1 MSDKLTELLALLD
14 LEQIDE
20 GIFRATHPKSRIK
33 RLFGGQIMAQA
44 LMAAI
49 RTVDAERSAH
59 SLHGYFLRP
68 GDPSTAA
75 IIRVERTRDGGSFST
90 RRVLVTQRG
99 ETIFSMDASFQEHQS
114 GLSHQLSMPDL
125 SPPPAAKIPPA
136 LMDGVFVT
144 WRHEFRRLQSQT
156 PQPPEQFV
164 WFKVTG
170 SVPMHPALHT
180 CLLVYESDTALLG
193 TARLPHRGRYHR
205 DHMQVASLDHA
216 MWFHRSFDINQ
227 WLLYAIDSPST
238 SAARGFTR
246 GNIFSEDGT
255 LIASTVQEGLIRVSG
270 SGS

>member
-1 MSDKLTELLALLD
+1 MSAKLSELLGLLD
-14 LEQIDE
+14 LEQIDSD
-20 GIFRATHPKSRIK
+20 IFRASHPRSRTK

-49 RTVDAERSAH
+49 RTVDLQRFVH

-68 GDPSTAA
+68 GDPFVAA
-75 IIRVERTRDGGSFST
+75 IIRIERTRDGGSFST

-99 ETIFSMDASFQEHQS
+99 ETIFSMDASFQVQQP

-125 SPPPAAKIPPA
+125 SPPQPEKIPPA
-136 LMDGVFVT
+136 LMDAAFVT
-144 WRHEFRRLQSQT
+144 WRHEFRRLQSET

-164 WFKVTG
+164 WFKVTAD
-170 SVPMHPALHT
+170 VPIDPALHT

-205 DHMQVASLDHA
+205 DRMQVASLDHA
-216 MWFHRSFDINQ
+216 MWFHRPCDINQ

-238 SAARGFTR
+238 GAARGYTR
-246 GNIFSEDGT
+246 GSIFTEDGT
-255 LIASTVQEGLIRVSG
+255 LIASTVQEGLIRVPG
-270 SGS
+270 D